1 MLAPIVIFAFNRP
14 GSLTNLLS
22 DLGRDPLYN
31 RSDKYIYV
39 DGCRNADDEE
49 KQKSVVEL
57 AKDSGAVV
65 TVSDHNKGLGA
76 SIISGVSDVVARYGK
91 VIVLEDDLRC
101 IPGFLTYMN
110 QALDTYEP
118 DKRIISV
125 CGYGLKVKRPAG
137 YADGDVYLSPRSSS
151 WGWGT
156 WIDRWQMVDWGVSG
170 WEQFSH
176 DRRAIKGFNR
186 GGSDMFGMLKG
197 YMEGRNRSWAI
208 RFCYSQYRHG
218 LYSVH
223 PFRSFVDNEG
233 FGDNATNCRQR
244 WSRFKIVK
252 AVEDEIIATPS
263 NLRPN
268 ESIFKQL
275 RWYHSIPLRIVSRVR
290 KIINI

>member
-22 DLGRDPLYN
+22 DLGRDPLYS

-39 DGCRNADDEE
+39 DGCRNAADEE

-137 YADGDVYLSPRSSS
+137 YTDGDVYLSPRSSS

-156 WIDRWQMVDWGVSG
+156 WVDRWQMVDWGVSD

-176 DRRAIKGFNR
+176 DRRAIKRFNR

-208 RFCYSQYRHG
+208 RFCYSQYKHG

-252 AVEDEIIATPS
+252 AVDNQVVTLFLQ
-263 NLRPN
+263 LRPN
-268 ESIFKQL
+268 ELIFKQL
-275 RWYHSIPLRIVSRVR
+275 RWYHSIPLRIVSKLR
-290 KIINI
+290 KILNI